1 MRDNQP
7 QEGETVMSQP
17 TPEPQPTTPVVE
29 PTAPQAPPEDA
40 EPKTFDADYVA
51 KLRQEAAKYRTEA
64 KANADAAARLAE
76 IEEAQKT
83 EAQKLADRLA
93 EAERKAQAAELKAL
107 RSDVAQ
113 AKGVPAGLLTGGTEE
128 ELNASAD
135 ALLAF
140 RGGAPKTPAAPPAE
154 GVQGNVGKPI
164 GHADLDQQIAAA
176 QKAGNVALSIYLQ
189 NQKAAA
195 ARQ

>member
-1 MRDNQP
+1 
-7 QEGETVMSQP
+7 MSEP
-17 TPEPQPTTPVVE
+17 TPATTPDAPEAQVE
-29 PTAPQAPPEDA
+29 APEAQDA

-64 KANADAAARLAE
+64 KANAEAAKRLTE

-93 EAERKAQAAELKAL
+93 EAERKAQVAELKAL

-113 AKGVPAGLLTGGTEE
+113 AKGVPAGLLAGDTQEALE
-128 ELNASAD
+128 ASAD

-140 RGGAPKTPAAPPAE
+140 RGEAPKLPAAPSAA
-154 GVQGNVGKPI
+154 GQGNVGQPVGATDI
-164 GHADLDQQIAAA
+164 DTQIKAAHE
-176 QKAGNVALSIYLQ
+176 AGDWRRALSLTNTKLAEQ
-189 NQKAAA
+189 AGKD
-195 ARQ
+195 

>member
-1 MRDNQP
+1 
-7 QEGETVMSQP
+7 MSEP
-17 TPEPQPTTPVVE
+17 TPTTTTDAPEAQVE
-29 PTAPQAPPEDA
+29 APAALDV

-64 KANADAAARLAE
+64 KANAEAAKRLTE

-107 RSDVAQ
+107 RSDIAQ
-113 AKGVPAGLLTGGTEE
+113 TKGVPAGLLTGSTEE

-135 ALLAF
+135 MLLAF
-140 RGGAPKTPAAPPAE
+140 RGEAPKTPAAPPAD
-154 GVQGNVGKPI
+154 GQGKVGKPV
-164 GHADLDQQIAAA
+164 GNGATQLTRGDL
-176 QKAGNVALSIYLQ
+176 AGMTPEAIVQAKSEGRLNDILGI
-189 NQKAAA
+189 K
-195 ARQ
+195 

>member
-1 MRDNQP
+1 
-7 QEGETVMSQP
+7 MS
-17 TPEPQPTTPVVE
+17 EPTTTTTPDAPEAQVE
-29 PTAPQAPPEDA
+29 AAAALDA

-64 KANADAAARLAE
+64 KANAEAAKRLAE

-93 EAERKAQAAELKAL
+93 QAEAKAQAAELKAL
-107 RSDVAQ
+107 RSDIAQ
-113 AKGVPAGLLTGGTEE
+113 AKGVPAGLLTGSTEE

-140 RGGAPKTPAAPPAE
+140 RGEAPKTPAAPPAD
-154 GVQGNVGKPI
+154 GQGNVGKPVGATGI
-164 GHADLDQQIAAA
+164 DTQIKAANE
-176 QKAGNVALSIYLQ
+176 AGDWRRALSLTNTKLAEQ
-189 NQKAAA
+189 AGKD
-195 ARQ
+195 

>member
-1 MRDNQP
+1 
-7 QEGETVMSQP
+7 MS
-17 TPEPQPTTPVVE
+17 EPTTTTTPDAPEAQVE
-29 PTAPQAPPEDA
+29 APAALDA

-64 KANADAAARLAE
+64 KANAEAAKRLTE

-113 AKGVPAGLLTGGTEE
+113 AKGVPAGLLTGSTEE

-135 ALLAF
+135 MLLAF
-140 RGGAPKTPAAPPAE
+140 RGEAPKAPAAPPAA
-154 GVQGNVGKPI
+154 GQGNVGQPVGATDI
-164 GHADLDQQIAAA
+164 DTQIKAANE
-176 QKAGNVALSIYLQ
+176 AGDWRRALSLTNTKLAEQ
-189 NQKAAA
+189 AGKD
-195 ARQ
+195 